1 MILLIPDGSFL
12 TIPLSNSVI
21 NNGFEPVLYSLDE
34 LQDTSFQVAL
44 KSHSQTHI
52 QLYTSKMTALYFGY
66 RKKDEKGKYR
76 VYPRN
81 VAEKLAEGS
90 QNVPLVP

>member
-1 MILLIPDGSFL
+1 MILLIPKESWFTAYSSSMTDK
-12 TIPLSNSVI
+12 T
-21 NNGFEPVLYSLDE
+21 FEPILYSLDE
-34 LQDTSFQVAL
+34 LTDTSFQIAL
-44 KSHSQTHI
+44 ESHSQTTI
-52 QLYTSKMTALYFGY
+52 ELYSNKMTALYFGY

-90 QNVPLVP
+90 QNAPLVP